1 LFSLTA
7 ATRAGEVALIQSGVT
22 MQQAFVGIDV
32 GTSSARAGIFDEN
45 GSLLATAR
53 HPITVW
59 HEAGSVVEQ
68 SSPEI
73 WAACATSVRA
83 AMAEAAIPASAV
95 RGIGFDAT
103 CSLVVLDPAGRP
115 LTVSSSGD
123 IRRNVIVWMDH
134 RAIAEAR
141 GVNETQDDVLRY
153 VGGSISPEM
162 EIPKLLWLKRHLPST
177 YRSAG
182 HFFDLADYLSFRA
195 TGSLARSMCTL
206 ACKWNYLA
214 HEQRWSGEYFER
226 VGLGDLAADKYAK
239 IGSEIVAPG
248 TPLRTGLTTSAA
260 RDLGLLEG
268 TPVGASLIDAHAGGV
283 GTIGGPG
290 KSGEAV
296 DVCRRLAYIMGTS
309 ACIMATTSAPRFVP
323 GVWGPYYSGMVPGFW
338 LNEGGQSAAGAAI
351 DHLIKSHPA
360 HGEAVAVARAAGME
374 IPEFLER
381 RIVSRVTNL
390 GEAALFAR
398 DIHVLP
404 EFLGN
409 RSPFADPDARAVVAG
424 MDLDA
429 DIGSMERL
437 FVSGLCGLAYG
448 LADVVD
454 AFRSH
459 GVDSDMMVISGGAGR
474 SPLVRQIMADTTGL
488 TIAVPETQEPVLLG
502 AAMLGAVAG
511 KSRASIGEAMAA
523 MSAIGR
529 LSEASASAMAD
540 FHRTKRRV
548 HGLMRKLDS
557 ESRDAMRGIAAGA
570 ELDAKSF

>member
-1 LFSLTA
+1 
-7 ATRAGEVALIQSGVT
+7 
-22 MQQAFVGIDV
+22 MQRAFVGVDV

-45 GSLLATAR
+45 GTLLATAR

-59 HEAGSVVEQ
+59 HDAGSVAEQ
-68 SSPEI
+68 SSAEI
-73 WAACATSVRA
+73 WAACAASVRA
-83 AMAEAAIPASAV
+83 AMAEAALPASAV
-95 RGIGFDAT
+95 KGVGFDAT
-103 CSLVVLDPAGRP
+103 CSLVVADAAGNP

-134 RAIAEAR
+134 RAMAEAR
-141 GVNETQDDVLRY
+141 RVNETQDDVLRY

-177 YRSAG
+177 YQSAG

-195 TGSLARSMCTL
+195 TGSTARSMCTL

-214 HEQRWSGEYFER
+214 HEQRWSGDYFER
-226 VGLGDLAADKYAK
+226 VGLGDLASDKYAK
-239 IGSEIVAPG
+239 IGNEIVAPG
-248 TPLRTGLTTSAA
+248 TPLGAGLTEAAA
-260 RDLGLLEG
+260 RDFGLREG

-283 GTIGGPG
+283 GTIGGHR
-290 KSGEAV
+290 KSGEPV

-309 ACIMATTSAPRFVP
+309 ACIMATTSAPCFVP
-323 GVWGPYYSGMVPGFW
+323 GVWGPYYSGMIPGFW

-351 DHLIKSHPA
+351 DHLVKSHPA
-360 HGEAVAVARAAGME
+360 YGEAVAAAHAAGVE

-381 RIVSRVTNL
+381 RIVSRVASL
-390 GEAALFAR
+390 GEAAVLAR
-398 DIHVLP
+398 NIHVLP

-409 RSPFADPDARAVVAG
+409 RSPFADPYSRAVVAG

-437 FVSGLCGLAYG
+437 FVAGLCGLAYG
-448 LADVVD
+448 LADVVE
-454 AFRSH
+454 AFRAH

-488 TIAVPETQEPVLLG
+488 TIAVPKTQEPVLLG
-502 AAMLGAVAG
+502 AAMLGAVAANSCG
-511 KSRASIGEAMAA
+511 SIGEAMAA

-529 LSEASASAMAD
+529 LSEPTASGMAD
-540 FHRTKRRV
+540 FHRSKRKV
-548 HGLMRKLDS
+548 HGLIRALDR
-557 ESRDAMRGIAAGA
+557 ESRETMQGTASIAGL
-570 ELDAKSF
+570 ETKS

>member
-1 LFSLTA
+1 
-7 ATRAGEVALIQSGVT
+7 

-45 GSLLATAR
+45 GTLLATAR

-59 HEAGSVVEQ
+59 HEAGSVAEQ
-68 SSPEI
+68 SSTEI
-73 WAACATSVRA
+73 WAACATAVRA
-83 AMAEAAIPASAV
+83 AMAEAALPASAV
-95 RGIGFDAT
+95 SGVGFDAT
-103 CSLVVLDPAGRP
+103 CSLVVVDATGHP
-115 LTVSSSGD
+115 LTISSSGD
-123 IRRNVIVWMDH
+123 LLRNVIVWMDH
-134 RAIAEAR
+134 RAMAEAR
-141 GVNETQDDVLRY
+141 LVNETRDDVLRY

-162 EIPKLLWLKRHLPST
+162 EIPKLLWLKRHLPLT
-177 YRSAG
+177 YQSAG

-195 TGSLARSMCTL
+195 TGSTARSMCTL

-214 HEQRWSGEYFER
+214 HEQRWSGSYFER
-226 VGLGDLAADKYAK
+226 VGLGDLVSDQYAK
-239 IGSEIVAPG
+239 IGNEIVAPG
-248 TPLRTGLTTSAA
+248 TPLGAGLTEAAA
-260 RDLGLLEG
+260 RDFGLREG

-283 GTIGGPG
+283 GTIGGRG
-290 KSGEAV
+290 SSEAAV

-309 ACIMATTSAPRFVP
+309 ACIMATTSAPCFVP

-351 DHLIKSHPA
+351 DHLLKSHPA
-360 HGEAVAVARAAGME
+360 YGEAVAAAHGAGME

-381 RIVSRVTNL
+381 RIVSRVTSL
-390 GEAALFAR
+390 GEAAVFAR

-409 RSPFADPDARAVVAG
+409 RSPFADPYSRAAVAG

-437 FVSGLCGLAYG
+437 FVAGLCGLAYG
-448 LADVVD
+448 LADVVE

-488 TIAVPETQEPVLLG
+488 TIAVPETPEPVLLG
-502 AAMLGAVAG
+502 AAMLGAVAAM
-511 KSRASIGEAMAA
+511 SRGSIGEAMAS

-529 LSEASASAMAD
+529 LSEPTVPGMVD
-540 FHRTKRRV
+540 FHRRKRKV
-548 HGLMRKLDS
+548 YALMRTFDR
-557 ESRDAMRGIAAGA
+557 ESRDTMQGTASIAGV
-570 ELDAKSF
+570 ETKS